1 MLQYNTRLII
11 AIALTCVT
19 SVHMLAQEKTPRSTA
34 LSPAESLASI
44 EIEQGFAIKIIAHE
58 PQVIDPVDA
67 AFDDS
72 GRLWVVEMRDYPYA
86 TSDSPSGCVRIL
98 SDEDLDGHFEK
109 SVVFADRLDM
119 PTGLALWKDGAVIT
133 LAGQVVWFRDT
144 DGDSKSDTQQVWIEG
159 FAREN
164 EQLRANH
171 PRLGPDGWWYI
182 ASGLRGGNVIAGPD
196 FRKPDDQPITLG
208 SRDVRFN
215 PQTKQL
221 EAITGPAQFGLCFDS
236 IGNRIFCSNRNPA
249 VMVLFE
255 QEDLVGNPLAGLIPS
270 VVDLIPAGEQS
281 KVYPLVNAWTT
292 SNLHSG
298 QFTAACGV
306 FYHEYASEVWHSTKQ
321 ETLIQGSRVFTC
333 EPTGSLVHST
343 QFIGSTSHES
353 SHKSEGVE
361 WLASRDAWFR
371 PVNIAQAPDGGILVV
386 DMHRAVIEHPAWVP
400 DELKKRPDERW
411 GNESG
416 RIFHVAST
424 TLLEPTGYLPML
436 TAPPPIENELR
447 HLKDKQLS
455 KRKSEDLVQLI
466 ASYNPWMRETSRRLL
481 IERRASE
488 QTDSLKKIV
497 LNEQLR
503 MPVRLCALQL
513 ATLLSGETQANE
525 KKGIAG
531 LIKGLWAPVQN
542 ATESVPTASN
552 IELKIAALRIGAQN
566 RDLRADS
573 LEQLSLSI
581 ESEERLLIE
590 TLRSF
595 GSSGSPPPAELERQ
609 VAKALK
615 SHAYS
620 FGTGSPDG
628 GELLVAAGSA
638 FKDRPQVLLL
648 ALIECLSE
656 GYSVLDQNEIFPIAA
671 SRLAELVLEKN
682 DAFATVLYEKSTNG
696 RSHDNWHPSQVALTV
711 LGELISR
718 KSKLPQLRESL
729 DSDSLWTSLQ
739 SVIENAKFTSPIR
752 HQAIRILG
760 NSTRTT
766 DHKFLARLAQEV
778 ESPLRTVALRAWAS
792 TNDLACDG
800 YLLELLAQS
809 SPQLQQVLLELIGQ
823 KPERLASL
831 ANRLEAGK
839 ITAKRIGSNEL
850 KKLVAR
856 AKGDTQTKLNAALES
871 IVNTDRAKVVMDYQS
886 SLTISADG
894 LRGKEV
900 FVKHCAS
907 CHKVADVGVQ
917 VGPDISDSRT
927 QQPAQILTN
936 ILDPNRAID
945 NNYFRFVALTADDQ
959 VIEGMIAEET
969 SDSIVL
975 RGQNNTRHTLKR
987 ADLQELK
994 ATGVSLMP
1002 EGLESQIDHQAMAD
1016 LISFVKNWRYLDG
1029 SIPK

>member
-1 MLQYNTRLII
+1 MLQNKTRLIT

-19 SVHMLAQEKTPRSTA
+19 SLQMLAQEKAPRSTA
-34 LSPAESLASI
+34 LSPAESLACI

-72 GRLWVVEMRDYPYA
+72 GRLWVVEMRDYPYP

-119 PTGLALWKDGAVIT
+119 PTGLALWKDGAVIA

-144 DGDSKSDTQQVWIEG
+144 NGDLKSDTQQVWIEG

-196 FRKPDDQPITLG
+196 FRKSDDQPITLG

-215 PQTKQL
+215 PHTKQL

-249 VMVLFE
+249 VMVRFE

-306 FYHEYASEVWHSTKQ
+306 FYHEFAG
-321 ETLIQGSRVFTC
+321 ETIGSLPGAARQHAVRLFAC
-333 EPTGSLVHST
+333 EPTGSLVH
-343 QFIGSTSHES
+343 GSVFRDSLNELNAV
-353 SHKSEGVE
+353 KSKFQRD

-371 PVNIAQAPDGGILVV
+371 PVNIAQAPDGGLLIV

-400 DELKKRPDERW
+400 DELKKRSDERW
-411 GNESG
+411 GNDCG
-416 RIFHVAST
+416 RIFHVANMHSNGMLAALRDLRSKPLRSRESHQLVR
-424 TLLEPTGYLPML
+424 LLAGT
-436 TAPPPIENELR
+436 
-447 HLKDKQLS
+447 
-455 KRKSEDLVQLI
+455 
-466 ASYNPWMRETSRRLL
+466 NPWLRENARRLL
-481 IERRASE
+481 IEREATDQIEELAKLVTDPKLGTASR
-488 QTDSLKKIV
+488 IAAV
-497 LNEQLR
+497 
-503 MPVRLCALQL
+503 QL
-513 ATLLSGETQANE
+513 ATILTNGSPTQHQSLAELVGSVLETAE
-525 KKGIAG
+525 
-531 LIKGLWAPVQN
+531 LN
-542 ATESVPTASN
+542 A
-552 IELKIAALRIGAQN
+552 ELKLAALRIAKDRFSSERQTISQVLKLCTGSESYALVA
-566 RDLRADS
+566 DCLRCLSSSKLTRPIDS
-573 LEQLSLSI
+573 ELKIVSRI
-581 ESEERLLIE
+581 ESQL
-590 TLRSF
+590 
-595 GSSGSPPPAELERQ
+595 
-609 VAKALK
+609 
-615 SHAYS
+615 
-620 FGTGSPDG
+620 
-628 GELLVAAGSA
+628 AGSA
-638 FKDRPQVLLL
+638 MVGESQLAELLTVTASAFKQQPEITLAALLN
-648 ALIECLSE
+648 
-656 GYSVLDQNEIFPIAA
+656 SVESTPASYQTNTLFPIAA
-671 SRLAELVLEKN
+671 TRLAVAVLEKGT
-682 DAFATVLYEKSTNG
+682 ASSTKIFHQSTRMLAREHSTTQRAALAVLSEFANR
-696 RSHDNWHPSQVALTV
+696 RSQ
-711 LGELISR
+711 LGELERELASAELWDRISA
-718 KSKLPQLRESL
+718 LAAVEQP
-729 DSDSLWTSLQ
+729 DSDLRIRAITMLPKSPRTSDLELLPHFAQCRELPLQ
-739 SVIENAKFTSPIR
+739 A
-752 HQAIRILG
+752 A
-760 NSTRTT
+760 
-766 DHKFLARLAQEV
+766 
-778 ESPLRTVALRAWAS
+778 ALRAWAS
-792 TNDLACDG
+792 TADAACDDF
-800 YLLELLAQS
+800 LLGELASS
-809 SPQLQQVLLELIGQ
+809 SPQFQHVLLELIGQ
-823 KPERLASL
+823 KSERLASL
-831 ANRLEAGK
+831 ANRLETGK

-850 KKLVAR
+850 KKLVDR

-871 IVNTDRAKVVMDYQS
+871 IVNTDRAKVVTDYQS
-886 SLTISADG
+886 SLTISADE

-907 CHKVADVGVQ
+907 CHRVADVGVQ

-994 ATGVSLMP
+994 ATGISLMP